1 MNSLLA
7 KSLKHLQVQ
16 QLGVDMSY
24 ECEKYRQDQRRLLKM
39 LQTTSQYE
47 YFAKFGLAD
56 NGIEFL
62 RQPIS
67 GKRTTLDGTD
77 NKKMMHF
84 CSCNR

>member
-1 MNSLLA
+1 
-7 KSLKHLQVQ
+7 
-16 QLGVDMSY
+16 
-24 ECEKYRQDQRRLLKM
+24 
-39 LQTTSQYE
+39 
-47 YFAKFGLAD
+47 LAD